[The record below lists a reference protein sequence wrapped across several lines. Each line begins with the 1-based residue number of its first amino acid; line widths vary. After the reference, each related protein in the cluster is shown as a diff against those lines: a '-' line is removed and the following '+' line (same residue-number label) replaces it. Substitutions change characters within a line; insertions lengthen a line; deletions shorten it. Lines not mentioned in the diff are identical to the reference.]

1 MNRVFE
7 AVVLMCSIVGLMS
20 AVHLSTI
27 LVRSRV
33 VSALEMTKIG
43 TGGLLI
49 VLILMMTAPPR
60 TIFAFWM
67 QTQVPLFM
75 IVASSFLLAKQRDRR
90 LVESFDEVLSNL
102 IVRMKNGCSLQ
113 AGIAA
118 IAEEN
123 RSSHRLRL
131 LEVARSVAFSPQNDA
146 RNALHNGRIREIV
159 RELCEVSR
167 LNRSQIQELQRWR
180 ERIRRERSFRRRSV
194 QATAQVR
201 AQAIVLSVIYGLL
214 AFFSVAVFGWS
225 VSREPFQL
233 SLPFFLLGLFLIL
246 RGGGRVK
253 WSV

>member
-1 MNRVFE
+1 
-7 AVVLMCSIVGLMS
+7 
-20 AVHLSTI
+20 
-27 LVRSRV
+27 
-33 VSALEMTKIG
+33 
-43 TGGLLI
+43 
-49 VLILMMTAPPR
+49 
-60 TIFAFWM
+60 
-67 QTQVPLFM
+67 M